1 MNIIWESIILI
12 LTGMIALKM
21 TGSNSVSQM
30 TRAEIIIVVSI
41 GRIIVEP
48 VLSRKVV
55 PSIFAAVIFASIL
68 LIIHFFELKSK
79 KVERFL
85 NGSSI
90 VIVENGEIVKE
101 NLLKAKMSEQ
111 QLYMQLREKGI
122 HDLMSLQ
129 QVTAEPNGRIGYQLI
144 EKAQPITLEMLE
156 KILGQ
161 QKIKNNF
168 SLDKLILHG
177 SIGFFIFSLN
187 VLVNI

>member
-1 MNIIWESIILI
+1 MNIILESVILI
-12 LTGMIALKM
+12 LTGVMALKM
-21 TGSNSVSQM
+21 TGSTSVSQM

-48 VLSRKVV
+48 VLSRKVG

-68 LIIHFFELKSK
+68 LIIHFWELKSK
-79 KVERFL
+79 KVEQFL

-101 NLLKAKMSEQ
+101 NLMKAKMSEQ

-122 HDLMSLQ
+122 HDLKSLQ
-129 QVTAEPNGRIGYQLI
+129 QVTAEPNGCIGYQLI

-156 KILGQ
+156 KVLDQ
-161 QKIKNNF
+161 YNIKR
-168 SLDKLILHG
+168 
-177 SIGFFIFSLN
+177 
-187 VLVNI
+187 

>member
-1 MNIIWESIILI
+1 MNIILESIILI
-12 LTGMIALKM
+12 FTGMIALKM
-21 TGSNSVSQM
+21 TGSTSVSQM

-68 LIIHFFELKSK
+68 LIIHFFELKSR
-79 KVERFL
+79 KVEQFL

-90 VIVENGEIVKE
+90 IIVENGEIIKA
-101 NLLKAKMSEQ
+101 NLIKAKMSEQ

-122 HDLMSLQ
+122 HDLKSLQ
-129 QVTAEPNGRIGYQLI
+129 QVTAEPNGRIGYRLI

-156 KILGQ
+156 KILDQ
-161 QKIKNNF
+161 HKIK
-168 SLDKLILHG
+168 K
-177 SIGFFIFSLN
+177 
-187 VLVNI
+187 

>member
-79 KVERFL
+79 KVEQFL

-101 NLLKAKMSEQ
+101 NLIKAKMSEQ

-129 QVTAEPNGRIGYQLI
+129 QVTAEPNGRIGYRLI
-144 EKAQPITLEMLE
+144 QQAQPITLEMLE
-156 KILGQ
+156 KILDQ
-161 QKIKNNF
+161 QKIK
-168 SLDKLILHG
+168 K
-177 SIGFFIFSLN
+177 
-187 VLVNI
+187 

>member
-21 TGSNSVSQM
+21 AGSNSVSQM

-129 QVTAEPNGRIGYQLI
+129 QVTAEPNGRIGYRLI
-144 EKAQPITLEMLE
+144 QQAQPITLEMLE

-161 QKIKNNF
+161 QKIK
-168 SLDKLILHG
+168 K
-177 SIGFFIFSLN
+177 
-187 VLVNI
+187 

>member
-156 KILGQ
+156 KILDQ
-161 QKIKNNF
+161 YNIKR
-168 SLDKLILHG
+168 
-177 SIGFFIFSLN
+177 
-187 VLVNI
+187 

>member
-1 MNIIWESIILI
+1 MNMIWESIILI
-12 LTGMIALKM
+12 LIGMIALKM
-21 TGSNSVSQM
+21 TGSTSVSQM

-55 PSIFAAVIFASIL
+55 PSIFVAVIFASIL

-79 KVERFL
+79 KVEQLL

-90 VIVENGEIVKE
+90 IIVENGEIVKE
-101 NLLKAKMSEQ
+101 KLKQAKMSEQ
-111 QLYMQLREKGI
+111 QLFMQLREKGI
-122 HDLMSLQ
+122 HDLKSLQ

-156 KILGQ
+156 KVINQ
-161 QKIKNNF
+161 YNIKR
-168 SLDKLILHG
+168 
-177 SIGFFIFSLN
+177 
-187 VLVNI
+187 

>member
-1 MNIIWESIILI
+1 MNIILESIILI
-12 LTGMIALKM
+12 FTGMIALKM
-21 TGSNSVSQM
+21 TGSTSVSQM

-68 LIIHFFELKSK
+68 LIIHFFELKSR

-85 NGSSI
+85 NGSSF
-90 VIVENGEIVKE
+90 VIVENGEIIKA
-101 NLLKAKMSEQ
+101 NLMKAKMSEQ

-122 HDLMSLQ
+122 HDLKSLQ

-144 EKAQPITLEMLE
+144 EKAQPITLEVLE
-156 KILGQ
+156 KVIDQ
-161 QKIKNNF
+161 YNIKR
-168 SLDKLILHG
+168 
-177 SIGFFIFSLN
+177 
-187 VLVNI
+187 

>member
-1 MNIIWESIILI
+1 MNMILESIILI

-21 TGSNSVSQM
+21 TGSKSVSQM

-55 PSIFAAVIFASIL
+55 PSIFAAVIFASVL
-68 LIIHFFELKSK
+68 LIIHFFELKSR
-79 KVERFL
+79 KVEQFL
-85 NGSSI
+85 NGSSV

-129 QVTAEPNGRIGYQLI
+129 QVTAEPNGRIGYRLI
-144 EKAQPITLEMLE
+144 QQAQPITLEMLE

-161 QKIKNNF
+161 QKIK
-168 SLDKLILHG
+168 K
-177 SIGFFIFSLN
+177 
-187 VLVNI
+187 

>member
-12 LTGMIALKM
+12 LTGMMALKM

-161 QKIKNNF
+161 QKIK
-168 SLDKLILHG
+168 K
-177 SIGFFIFSLN
+177 
-187 VLVNI
+187 

>member
-12 LTGMIALKM
+12 LIGMIALKM

-55 PSIFAAVIFASIL
+55 PSIFVAVIFASIL

-79 KVERFL
+79 KVEQFL

-101 NLLKAKMSEQ
+101 NLMKAKMSEQ

-122 HDLMSLQ
+122 HDLKSLQ

-156 KILGQ
+156 KILDQ
-161 QKIKNNF
+161 YNRKR
-168 SLDKLILHG
+168 
-177 SIGFFIFSLN
+177 
-187 VLVNI
+187 

>member
-1 MNIIWESIILI
+1 MNMILESIILI

-21 TGSNSVSQM
+21 TGSKSVSQM

-55 PSIFAAVIFASIL
+55 PSIFAAVIFASVL
-68 LIIHFFELKSK
+68 LIIHFFELKSR
-79 KVERFL
+79 KVEQFL
-85 NGSSI
+85 NGSSV

-101 NLLKAKMSEQ
+101 NLMKAKMSEQ

-122 HDLMSLQ
+122 LDLKSLQ

-144 EKAQPITLEMLE
+144 EKAQPITLEVLE
-156 KILGQ
+156 KVIDQ
-161 QKIKNNF
+161 YNIKR
-168 SLDKLILHG
+168 
-177 SIGFFIFSLN
+177 
-187 VLVNI
+187 